1 MNATPK
7 KGLKQMNANV
17 YEVMA
22 SKNIVLP
29 EPPPKGGVY
38 APCKIVDNMAY
49 VSGCGCN
56 IGDMKAA
63 GKLGRDFTMEEGQK
77 LARNCMLNI
86 LAVLQ
91 REIGDLNRVKN
102 VVKILTFVASD
113 DEFYQ
118 QPQVANGASELLGEI
133 FGIEVGI
140 PARSAIGV
148 NVLPGN
154 LPVEIE
160 AIFQFE

>member
-1 MNATPK
+1 M
-7 KGLKQMNANV
+7 NV
-17 YEVMA
+17 YEIMKA
-22 SKNIVLP
+22 KNIILP

-38 APCKIVDNMAY
+38 APCKISGNMAY
-49 VSGCGCN
+49 ISGCGC
-56 IGDMKAA
+56 IIDGCEAS
-63 GKLGRDFTMEEGQK
+63 GKLGKDYTVEQGQAF
-77 LARNCMLNI
+77 ARNCMLNI

-91 REIGDLNRVKN
+91 REIGDLNRVTN
-102 VVKILTFVASD
+102 VVKMLAFVASD

-118 QPQVANGASELLGEI
+118 QPQVANGASNLLGEL
-133 FGIEVGI
+133 FGQAVGI

-160 AIFQFE
+160 AIFEFK